1 MKTQKELK
9 DLYMEIVRSEV
20 WPNSLT
26 MQEYSRKKA
35 AYIVELSSGKIICLD
50 KPSIDTEFCFGHGM
64 YGQTT
69 DEEMK
74 AASAACRRAEEDV
87 HYFKEKNLQNIDT
100 EIRQIQE
107 ALASDFYEVWVKPAY
122 LGQPDDSKLVRY
134 RILDDYESPDYDKDE
149 PDGKGPKGMR
159 KLERGDVKRILDG
172 LYESRKL
179 FEKRLNIYLK
189 RYGLSKVTTWTY
201 LRD

>member
-9 DLYMEIVRSEV
+9 DLYMEIVKTEV

-64 YGQTT
+64 YGKTT

-149 PDGKGPKGMR
+149 PDGKGPKGM
-159 KLERGDVKRILDG
+159 
-172 LYESRKL
+172 
-179 FEKRLNIYLK
+179 
-189 RYGLSKVTTWTY
+189 
-201 LRD
+201 